1 MMTME
6 EILSKVAEL
15 KGRKKSVEEELF
27 RNEIDDEMYIDFI
40 GGIDEEIEAFMNELR
55 DELFSDEG

>member
-15 KGRKKSVEEELF
+15 KGRKASVEGEYF

>member
-1 MMTME
+1 MMTMK